1 MNAEQF
7 FRLVESMRKAQKNYF
22 KTRINKYLNDSKQ
35 LEMQV
40 DEEIKRVNKV
50 IHERNMA
57 KQMEIQ
63 FESETPPTILEHTE
77 Q

>member
-22 KTRINKYLNDSKQ
+22 KTRINKYLNESKH

-50 IHERNMA
+50 IHERNMP

-63 FESETPPTILEHTE
+63 FESETPTTLLEHKE